1 MPPRPGSVEV
11 GPEPK
16 AGEGRIRRCNLSPDQ
31 LVTTPHKDIS
41 VVADVLPYVCSKYG
55 SMDGFGYR
63 DVLDVIK
70 EEKEITKTVGGKEV
84 KETKTWQY
92 FKLGNY
98 NWWTYDQFA
107 ELVKD
112 AQGGLIKA
120 GCSRANVFNLYSATS
135 PRWQVMANACASQ
148 GITFATAYDSLGEEG
163 LRHSINEPESTG
175 VFTNANL
182 LGTLAKVVGSTPSL
196 KFVVYDGK
204 DSDIASGA
212 LETIRAANGGIQVI
226 SFDDFLKS
234 GKENPVERNPPKPDD
249 VLAIMYTSGSTGAP
263 KGVMITNAN
272 VIACLG
278 SVDLV
283 LGNVVKHGETYIAF
297 LPLAHILEFA
307 VEMCFMFVG
316 AKIGYG
322 TVKTLTDAS
331 VRDCKGDLNALQ
343 PTIMVGVPAIWET
356 IRKGI
361 VSKVHAGGALKT
373 KIFNLAMSAK
383 KLGGTGSFL
392 GNIADSVVFKN
403 VKSATGGKL
412 KYALNG
418 GAPISLATHE
428 FLVNALVTIIQGYGL
443 TESTAMAGLLPPSIF
458 EYGTVGCPVPSA
470 EFKLVDVPEAGYKST
485 NTPCPQGELWI
496 RGPSV
501 TKGYY
506 KQEQLTKEAWTE
518 DGWFKTGDVAQ
529 WNKNGTLSIID
540 RAKNLVK
547 LAGGEYIA
555 VERLESVYKGSN
567 LVANLMVHATSD
579 ANRPMAVIFPHEA
592 NLKIKAS
599 ELGITS
605 DDLSSL
611 CHNDQIRDA
620 ILKDVNATGKKAGF
634 KPLETLQCVVLSDE
648 EWTPH
653 SGLLTAAQKLNRKAI
668 TQKYKK
674 EIDAVYP

>member
-1 MPPRPGSVEV
+1 MPPKPSSVEV
-11 GPEPK
+11 GPEAK
-16 AGEGRIRRCNLSPDQ
+16 LGEGRIRRCTLAPDQ
-31 LVTTPHKDIS
+31 LVTTPHKDIA
-41 VVADVLPYVCSKYG
+41 VVADVLPYVCAKYG
-55 SMDGFGYR
+55 QMDGFGYR
-63 DVLDVIK
+63 DILDTIK

-84 KETKTWQY
+84 RETKTWQY
-92 FKLGNY
+92 FKLGEY
-98 NWWTYDQFA
+98 KWWTYDHFNS
-107 ELVKD
+107 LVKQ

-120 GCSRANVFNLYSATS
+120 GCSRSNVFNLYSSTS

-182 LGTLAKVVGSTPSL
+182 LGTLAAVVSSTPSL
-196 KFVVYDGK
+196 TFVVYDG
-204 DSDIASGA
+204 DDADIPSGA
-212 LETIRAANGGIQVI
+212 LDTIRAANGGIQVLN
-226 SFDDFLKS
+226 FDDFLKS
-234 GKENPVERNPPKPDD
+234 GKENPVEPTRPNPDD
-249 VLAIMYTSGSTGAP
+249 ILAIMYTSGSTGAP

-272 VIACLG
+272 VVACLG
-278 SVDLV
+278 AVQTV

-361 VSKVHAGGALKT
+361 VAKVAAGGALKS
-373 KIFNLAMSAK
+373 KVFNLAMSAK
-383 KLGGTGSFL
+383 KLGGNGSIL
-392 GNIADSVVFKN
+392 GNIADAVVFKN

-418 GAPISLATHE
+418 GASISLATHE
-428 FLVNALVTIIQGYGL
+428 FLVNALVTVIQGYGL
-443 TESTAMAGLLPPSIF
+443 TETIGMAALLPPSIF
-458 EYGTVGCPVPSA
+458 EYGTVGVPVPSA
-470 EFKLVDVPEAGYKST
+470 EYKLVDVPEAGYKST

-496 RGPSV
+496 RGATV

-506 KQEQLTKEAWTE
+506 KQEQLTREAYTE

-529 WNKNGTLSIID
+529 WNKNGTISIID
-540 RAKNLVK
+540 RVKNLVK

-567 LVANLMVHATSD
+567 LVGNLMVHATAD
-579 ANRPMAVIFPHEA
+579 ANRPMAVVFPHEA
-592 NLKIKAS
+592 NLKAKAS
-599 ELGITS
+599 ELGIS
-605 DDLSSL
+605 GNDLSTL
-611 CHNDQIRDA
+611 CHNDQIRDT
-620 ILKDVNATGKKAGF
+620 ILKDINAVGKKAGF
-634 KPLETLQCVVLSDE
+634 KPLEVLQCVVLSDE

-653 SGLLTAAQKLNRKAI
+653 NGLLTAAQKLNRKAI
-668 TQKYKK
+668 TQKYKQ
-674 EIDAVYP
+674 EMDAVYP

>member
-1 MPPRPGSVEV
+1 MPPQPSSVEIGSQAV
-11 GPEPK
+11 K
-16 AGEGRIRRCNLSPDQ
+16 GEGRIRRCNLSPDE
-31 LVTTPHKDIS
+31 LVTTPHKDIR
-41 VVADVLPYVCSKYG
+41 VVADVLPYVTAKYG

-63 DVLDVIK
+63 DIIDTVK
-70 EEKEITKTVGGKEV
+70 EEKEVTKVVGGKEV
-84 KETKTWQY
+84 KETKTWNY
-92 FKLGNY
+92 FTLGEY
-98 NWWTYDQFA
+98 QWWTYDQFA
-107 ELVKD
+107 ALVKD

-120 GCSRANVFNLYSATS
+120 GCSNKTVFNLYAATS
-135 PRWQVMANACASQ
+135 PRWQVMANACAAQ
-148 GITFATAYDSLGEEG
+148 GIVFATAYDSLGEEG
-163 LRHSINEPESTG
+163 LSHSINEPESTG
-175 VFTNANL
+175 LYTNANL
-182 LGTLAKVVGSTPSL
+182 LGTLASVVGSTPSL

-204 DSDIASGA
+204 ESDIAKGA
-212 LETIRAANGGIQVI
+212 LDKIRAANDGIEVLH
-226 SFDDFLKS
+226 FDEFLKS
-234 GKENPVERNPPKPDD
+234 GKENPVAPNPAGPDD
-249 VLAIMYTSGSTGAP
+249 TLAIMYTSGSTGAP
-263 KGVMITNAN
+263 KGVVITNGN
-272 VIACLG
+272 VVACLG
-278 SVDLV
+278 AVQMV
-283 LGNVVKHGETYIAF
+283 LGHVVKHGETYIAF
-297 LPLAHILEFA
+297 LPLAHIMEFA

-331 VRDCKGDLNALQ
+331 VRNCSGDLNALQ

-361 VSKVHAGGALKT
+361 VSKVQAGGALKS
-373 KIFNLAMSAK
+373 KVFNLAMAAK
-383 KLGGTGSFL
+383 KLGGTGSIL

-428 FLVNALVTIIQGYGL
+428 FLVNALVTIIQGYGM
-443 TESTAMAGLLPPSIF
+443 TESTAMAALLPPSIF
-458 EYGTVGCPVPSA
+458 DYGTVGCPVPSA
-470 EFKLVDVPEAGYKST
+470 ELKLVDVPEAGYKST
-485 NTPCPQGELWI
+485 NSPPQGELWI

-506 KQEQLTKEAWTE
+506 KREDLTKEAWTE

-540 RAKNLVK
+540 RVKNLVK

-567 LVANLMVHATSD
+567 LVGNLMVHASSD
-579 ANRPMAVIFPHEA
+579 ANRPMAVVFPHEA
-592 NLKIKAS
+592 NVKAKAS
-599 ELGITS
+599 ELGISST
-605 DDLSSL
+605 DLSSL

-634 KPLETLQCVVLSDE
+634 KPLEVLQTVVLSDE

-653 SGLLTAAQKLNRKAI
+653 NNLLTAAQKLNRKAI
-668 TQKYKK
+668 LQKYK
-674 EIDAVYP
+674 EEVDAVYP

>member
-16 AGEGRIRRCNLSPDQ
+16 QGEGRVRRCNLSPDQ
-31 LVTTPHKDIS
+31 LVTTPHKDIK

-55 SMDGFGYR
+55 KMDGFGYR
-63 DVLDVIK
+63 DVLDTIK
-70 EEKEITKTVGGKEV
+70 EEKEVTKTVGGKEV

-92 FKLGNY
+92 FKLGEY
-98 NWWTYDQFA
+98 KWWTYDHFNS
-107 ELVKD
+107 LVKA
-112 AQGGLIKA
+112 AQGGLIKS
-120 GCSRANVFNLYSATS
+120 GCSRSNVFNLYAATS
-135 PRWQVMANACASQ
+135 PRWQIMANACASQ

-175 VFTNANL
+175 VYTNANL
-182 LGTLAKVVGSTPSL
+182 LGTLASVVGQTPSL

-212 LETIRAANGGIQVI
+212 LETIRAANGGIEVL
-226 SFDDFLKS
+226 SFDDFIKS
-234 GKENPVERNPPKPDD
+234 GKENPVEANPPQPDD
-249 VLAIMYTSGSTGAP
+249 VLAIMYTSGSTGPP
-263 KGVMITNAN
+263 KGVMITNGN
-272 VIACLG
+272 VVACLG
-278 SVDLV
+278 AVDMV
-283 LGNVVKHGETYIAF
+283 LGDVVKHGETYIAF

-331 VRDCKGDLNALQ
+331 VRNCQGDLNALQ

-361 VSKVHAGGALKT
+361 LAKVHAGGALKT

-383 KLGGTGSFL
+383 KMGGSGSFL
-392 GNIADSVVFKN
+392 GNLADSVVFKN

-428 FLVNALVTIIQGYGL
+428 FLVNALVTVIQGYGL
-443 TESTAMAGLLPPSIF
+443 TESAAMAALLPPSIF
-458 EYGTVGCPVPSA
+458 DYGIVGCPVPSA

-485 NTPCPQGELWI
+485 NTPPQGELWI
-496 RGPSV
+496 RGTSV

-506 KQEQLTKEAWTE
+506 KQEKLTKEAWTE

-540 RAKNLVK
+540 RVKNLVK

-567 LVANLMVHATSD
+567 LVGNLMVHASSD

-592 NLKIKAS
+592 NLKLKAS
-599 ELGITS
+599 ELGIS
-605 DDLSSL
+605 ANDLSSL
-611 CHNDQIRDA
+611 CHDEKIREA
-620 ILKDVNATGKKAGF
+620 ILKDVNQTGKKAGF

-648 EWTPH
+648 EWTPQ
-653 SGLLTAAQKLNRKAI
+653 SGLLTAAQKLNRKII